1 MTKRSA
7 IIFLSVLI
15 FFAILTPALVIIQ
28 TTRINSGWHEIL
40 WGTSENHVQEWIKK
54 NNNRYS
60 YNRCNFSHFGV
71 TCYKLSWKENETS
84 PFDYIEFQ
92 FRDNK
97 LCAVIETERKKNFD
111 PAISRKLGKPKNGTD
126 LSVDYLREKGIRYKI
141 SDRVFYYEPIQKLS
155 STKLRYAVQRYIR
168 TNLNDV
174 SKPDEI
180 MEYQLTTGYYQP
192 DYFEEIK
199 DNTEDF
205 PTFRFF

>member
-7 IIFLSVLI
+7 IIFLSILI

-40 WGTSENHVQEWIKK
+40 WGTSENHVQEWIRK

-97 LCAVIETERKKNFD
+97 LCAVIETERKK
-111 PAISRKLGKPKNGTD
+111 KL
-126 LSVDYLREKGIRYKI
+126 
-141 SDRVFYYEPIQKLS
+141 
-155 STKLRYAVQRYIR
+155 
-168 TNLNDV
+168 
-174 SKPDEI
+174 
-180 MEYQLTTGYYQP
+180 
-192 DYFEEIK
+192 
-199 DNTEDF
+199 
-205 PTFRFF
+205 